1 MTDKTPA
8 IRSHRCQNH
17 VPVDKN
23 CGVQIPRLR
32 VCAETSGGAMIKV
45 LSRKVHSV
53 ETRSDFLSSNF
64 QKHGPVRG
72 PEIVAGANAI
82 RITINMQSH

>member
-1 MTDKTPA
+1 MISDSKIHA

-23 CGVQIPRLR
+23 EGVQIARLR
-32 VCAETSGGAMIKV
+32 VCAGKSGGAMVKV

-64 QKHGPVRG
+64 QKHGTVRS
-72 PEIVAGANAI
+72 P
-82 RITINMQSH
+82 

>member
-1 MTDKTPA
+1 MIDKIHV
-8 IRSHRCQNH
+8 IRSRRCQNH

-23 CGVQIPRLR
+23 KGVQIARLR
-32 VCAETSGGAMIKV
+32 VCAEKSGVAMVKV

-64 QKHGPVRG
+64 EKHGRVRS
-72 PEIVAGANAI
+72 P
-82 RITINMQSH
+82 

>member
-1 MTDKTPA
+1 MIVKIRV
-8 IRSHRCQNH
+8 IRSRRCQNH
-17 VPVDKN
+17 VPVNKN
-23 CGVQIPRLR
+23 EGVQIARLR
-32 VCAETSGGAMIKV
+32 VCAEKSGGAMVKV

-82 RITINMQSH
+82 RITVNMQSY

>member
-1 MTDKTPA
+1 MTGKTHA
-8 IRSHRCQNH
+8 IGSHRCQKH

-23 CGVQIPRLR
+23 CGVQIARLR
-32 VCAETSGGAMIKV
+32 VCAEKSGGAMIKV

-82 RITINMQSH
+82 RITVNMQSY